1 MRTFLN
7 LMLLMSCALCI
18 TAHAQGV
25 ALADIGGGGPEG
37 ERAAVVQ
44 VLQQYLRVTDA
55 KDAQA
60 IGRALHG
67 SALLSSV
74 SASGALRLMSQDEW
88 WDRVARIPD
97 GTPSRRSQLRL
108 VDVVGFAAVARIDI
122 SDAQGRSSSDLF
134 TLLKTQAGW
143 RIVNKVLSVPL

>member
-1 MRTFLN
+1 MQTLRH
-7 LMLLMSCALCI
+7 LMLLLSCALCI
-18 TAHAQGV
+18 TAHAQSV
-25 ALADIGGGGPEG
+25 ALADIGGGGPEADR
-37 ERAAVVQ
+37 EAVAQ

-55 KDAQA
+55 KDPQA

-67 SALLSSV
+67 SALLASV
-74 SASGALRLMSQDEW
+74 TPGGALKLMTQDEW

-97 GTPSRRSQLRL
+97 GTPARRSQLRL
-108 VDVVGFAAVARIDI
+108 VDVVGVAAVARIDI

-143 RIVNKVLSVPL
+143 RVVSKVLSVPL